1 MRLIAVA
8 SLWSCVAFSQPRK
21 VTTLQGQ
28 TMGTTYSIKVSSSIP
43 LPFNLKQKVDLLL
56 VDLNKKLSTYITTSE
71 ISKFNQLPAMSKHTA
86 SKEMLE
92 NFEISK
98 KVHRLSSGA
107 FEPTIS
113 NLVDLWGFGKPA
125 AGTPKH
131 SQIKAAMLHIGIAKI
146 RQTADTLIKTDDKIR
161 LDFSGVAKGYAV
173 DKIAEYLRKK
183 MLKNFLVEIG
193 GEVLAEG
200 EKQEDQA
207 WTLGIEAPVYNERSL
222 FKTLKLSGNSMA
234 TSGSYR
240 NYREVDGRRLSHIID
255 PRTGYPIEHR
265 TASVTVI
272 HKDCGTADALAT
284 AFMVMGLEK
293 GIKVADTNGIA
304 AYFISRGS
312 KSFTAKA
319 SAAFTT
325 YMLKKGQ

>member
-21 VTTLQGQ
+21 VTTLQGE
-28 TMGTTYSIKVSSSIP
+28 TMGTTYSIKVSSSTP

-56 VDLNKKLSTYITTSE
+56 VGLNKKLSTYITTSE

-131 SQIKAAMLHIGIAKI
+131 SQIKAAMLHIGITKI

-173 DKIAEYLRKK
+173 DKIAGYMYLHGITGTNKIFYTTGRLTSEMVIKTVQ
-183 MLKNFLVEIG
+183 MGIPILVSRSGFTAWGVDLAREAELTLIG
-193 GEVLAEG
+193 RAKGERFIV
-200 EKQEDQA
+200 
-207 WTLGIEAPVYNERSL
+207 
-222 FKTLKLSGNSMA
+222 LSGEQ
-234 TSGSYR
+234 R
-240 NYREVDGRRLSHIID
+240 IIYD
-255 PRTGYPIEHR
+255 
-265 TASVTVI
+265 
-272 HKDCGTADALAT
+272 
-284 AFMVMGLEK
+284 
-293 GIKVADTNGIA
+293 
-304 AYFISRGS
+304 
-312 KSFTAKA
+312 
-319 SAAFTT
+319 
-325 YMLKKGQ
+325 